1 MNEEQAL
8 PAARGSPGIDSQN
21 ISHPLVSASSNFAS
35 IMWCSCISAFE
46 TTLMASTPAATSDA
60 SAKMS

>member
-1 MNEEQAL
+1 MNEAHML
-8 PAARGSPGIDSQN
+8 LATRGSPGIDSQN
-21 ISHPLVSASSNFAS
+21 ISMLLVKTSSNFAS
-35 IMWCSCISAFE
+35 ITWCSSISAFE